1 MAFNLADYETVE
13 SRLVKFWKDNPDG
26 RIETELI
33 EANATRFI
41 IMARIFRTEADPKP
55 WCSGHAFEVITDRG
69 VNSTSALEN
78 CETSAIGRALA
89 NAGYAT
95 HGKRPS
101 REEMIKVARVEN
113 DAKGESIT
121 VAPTDSW
128 ETFTATMPETV
139 KPTVNAVVQLLQEE
153 LGAEEVPQ
161 CKHGNRIK
169 KQGTAKSGKPYL
181 GWVCAQTGS
190 RGAVQTPPCEAIW
203 YTYVSQT
210 GTFRAPEQTE

>member
-13 SRLVKFWKDNPDG
+13 SRLVKFWKENPDG

-33 EANATRFI
+33 EANANRFI
-41 IMARIFRTEADPKP
+41 IMARIFRTEADSKY
-55 WCSGHAFEVITDRG
+55 WTSGHAYETITDRG

-89 NAGYAT
+89 NAGFAT

-101 REEMIKVARVEN
+101 REEMNKVARAEN
-113 DAKGESIT
+113 DKIT
-121 VAPTDSW
+121 VAPVDSW

-139 KPTVNAVVQLLQEE
+139 AAPINNVVSILKET
-153 LGAEEVPQ
+153 LGAEEVPS
-161 CKHGNRIK
+161 CKHGAREK
-169 KQGTAKSGKPYL
+169 KTGTAKTGKPWMGYFCSEK
-181 GWVCAQTGS
+181 GKSGMMCDPV
-190 RGAVQTPPCEAIW
+190 W
-203 YTYVSQT
+203 YIYVSQT

>member
-13 SRLVKFWKDNPDG
+13 TRLVKFWKENPDG

-69 VNSTSALEN
+69 VNATSALEN

-101 REEMIKVARVEN
+101 REEMTKVARAEN
-113 DAKGESIT
+113 DKVTDKIT
-121 VAPTDSW
+121 VAPADSW
-128 ETFTATMPETV
+128 ETFTATMPDTLAPAANDVIANLKEV
-139 KPTVNAVVQLLQEE
+139 
-153 LGAEEVPQ
+153 LGAEEIPS
-161 CKHGNRIK
+161 CKHGPRDMRK
-169 KQGTAKSGKPYL
+169 GVAKSGKPWMGYM
-181 GWVCAQTGS
+181 CTQSGS
-190 RGAVQTPPCEAIW
+190 AGGAVKCEPIW
-203 YTYVSQT
+203 YTYVAQT
-210 GTFRAPEQTE
+210 GTFRAPDQTE

>member
-13 SRLVKFWKDNPDG
+13 SRLVKFWKENPDG

-33 EANATRFI
+33 EANANRFI

-69 VNSTSALEN
+69 VNATSALEN

-101 REEMIKVARVEN
+101 REEMVKVARVEN
-113 DAKGESIT
+113 DKAADKIT
-121 VAPTDSW
+121 VAPADSW
-128 ETFTATMPETV
+128 ETFTATMPEPVETATV
-139 KPTVNAVVQLLQEE
+139 DVIDHLKEV
-153 LGAEEVPQ
+153 LGAEEIPSCQ
-161 CKHGNRIK
+161 HGARIK
-169 KQGTAKSGKPYL
+169 KQGKNPKGPYL
-181 GWVCAQTGS
+181 GYVCSAWSKPREEQ
-190 RGAVQTPPCEAIW
+190 CEAIW
-203 YTYVSQT
+203 YKYVSQT
-210 GTFRAPEQTE
+210 GTFRAPDQTE

>member
-13 SRLVKFWKDNPDG
+13 SRLVKFWKENPDG

-33 EANATRFI
+33 EANANRFI

-69 VNSTSALEN
+69 VNATSALEN

-101 REEMIKVARVEN
+101 REEMVKVARVEN
-113 DAKGESIT
+113 DKAADKIT
-121 VAPTDSW
+121 VAPVDSW
-128 ETFTATMPETV
+128 ETFTATMPEPVETV
-139 KPTVNAVVQLLQEE
+139 AVDVIDHLKEV
-153 LGAEEVPQ
+153 LGAEEIPS
-161 CKHGNRIK
+161 CKHGARIK
-169 KQGTAKSGKPYL
+169 KQGKGPKGPYL
-181 GWVCAQTGS
+181 GYVCSAWSKPREEQ
-190 RGAVQTPPCEAIW
+190 CEAIW
-203 YTYVSQT
+203 YKYVSQT
-210 GTFRAPEQTE
+210 GTFRAPDQTE

>member
-13 SRLVKFWKDNPDG
+13 TRLVKFWKENPDG

-69 VNSTSALEN
+69 VNATSALEN

-101 REEMIKVARVEN
+101 REEMTKVARAEN
-113 DAKGESIT
+113 DKVTDKIT
-121 VAPTDSW
+121 VAPADSW
-128 ETFTATMPETV
+128 ETFTATMPDTLAPAANDVIANLKEV
-139 KPTVNAVVQLLQEE
+139 
-153 LGAEEVPQ
+153 LGAEEIPS
-161 CKHGNRIK
+161 CKHGPRDMRK
-169 KQGTAKSGKPYL
+169 GVGKTGKPWMGYMCNQS
-181 GWVCAQTGS
+181 GTTG
-190 RGAVQTPPCEAIW
+190 GAVKCEPIW
-203 YTYVSQT
+203 YTYIAQT
-210 GTFRAPEQTE
+210 GTFRAPDQTE

>member
-13 SRLVKFWKDNPDG
+13 TRLVKFWKENPDG

-33 EANATRFI
+33 EATANRFTF
-41 IMARIFRTEADPKP
+41 MARIFRTEADPKY
-55 WCSGHAFEVITDRG
+55 WASGHASETIADKG
-69 VNSTSALEN
+69 VNATSALEN

-101 REEMIKVARVEN
+101 REEMVKVARVEN
-113 DAKGESIT
+113 DKTADK
-121 VAPTDSW
+121 VAAAEDSW
-128 ETFTATMPETV
+128 EAFYKGEKPEPAAIAPV
-139 KPTVNAVVQLLQEE
+139 DVIAQLKET

-161 CKHGNRIK
+161 CMHGNRIK
-169 KQGTAKSGKPYL
+169 KSGTAKTGKPYL
-181 GWVCAQTGS
+181 GWVCSGNGS
-190 RGAVQTPPCEAIW
+190 QGHKCEPIW

-210 GTFRAPEQTE
+210 GTFRAPDESE

>member
-13 SRLVKFWKDNPDG
+13 TRLVKFWKENPDG

-69 VNSTSALEN
+69 VNATSALEN

-101 REEMIKVARVEN
+101 REEMTKVARAEN
-113 DAKGESIT
+113 DKVTDKIT
-121 VAPTDSW
+121 VAPADSW
-128 ETFTATMPETV
+128 ETFTATMPDTLAPAANDVIANLKEV
-139 KPTVNAVVQLLQEE
+139 
-153 LGAEEVPQ
+153 LGAEEIPS
-161 CKHGNRIK
+161 CKHGPRDMRK
-169 KQGTAKSGKPYL
+169 GVAKSGKPWMGYM
-181 GWVCAQTGS
+181 CNQSGS
-190 RGAVQTPPCEAIW
+190 AGGAVKCEPIW
-203 YTYVSQT
+203 YTYVAQT
-210 GTFRAPEQTE
+210 GTFRAPDQTE